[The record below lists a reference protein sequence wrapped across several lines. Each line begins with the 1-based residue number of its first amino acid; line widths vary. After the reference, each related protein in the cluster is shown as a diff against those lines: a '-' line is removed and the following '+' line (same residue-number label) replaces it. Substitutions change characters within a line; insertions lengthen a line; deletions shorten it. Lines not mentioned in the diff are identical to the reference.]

1 MLRQIALFT
10 LISSCFLTAELSA
23 TWNDI
28 TISQS
33 RIIQDGDQYVRVFVH
48 DSSSGTTAVDVTGG
62 QIGTLWSYDHSE
74 VTISGGNFSAG
85 YYSFH
90 PENNDGDNL
99 YLCPSVHRVYVSD
112 HSHIYFASGSVDS
125 VQCED
130 RGTLDI
136 TGGEISIDYTD
147 HATINIT
154 GGIVDFSGSKFEFP
168 DRENNSHLYVSG
180 GQFLGYAL
188 LTDNSIMEIYG
199 YGFSYDPNDYDPD
212 PRRIHYGGK
221 LTGFWQDRTLFTMEF
236 RDFLQ
241 THSYDHV
248 ILHEV
253 EPFNH
258 LPVADAGH
266 NKTIYACADGMV
278 EVQLDGS
285 GSYDDDG
292 DELTYQWTWIVDSN
306 EMTATG
312 VDPNILLSVGEHS
325 IELIVNDGTES
336 SEPNDVIITVIGPV
350 EADVHIVPRVI
361 NRTSRMKRV
370 FAIVRLGEG
379 INKADVSDESFV
391 LYAGDLDSG
400 GIEASWQRV
409 IGRGNQATVFA
420 LFDNDELMAAVPTN
434 GRVELTLTGK
444 LTSGQCIYGSDTV
457 RIIKPPPRRGR
468 RRGR

>member
-1 MLRQIALFT
+1 
-10 LISSCFLTAELSA
+10 LISSCFLTGELFA

-33 RIIQDGDQYVRVFVH
+33 RAIQDGDQYVMVFVH
-48 DSSSGTTAVDVTGG
+48 DSSSGTTVVDVTGG

-74 VTISGGNFSAG
+74 VTISGGSFSAG

-99 YLCPSVHRVYVSD
+99 YLCPSVHRVYVCD
-112 HSHIYFASGSVDS
+112 YSHVDFVGGSVDS

-154 GGIVDFSGSKFEFP
+154 GGIVDFSGSKFKFP

-212 PRRIHYGGK
+212 PRRMHYGGK
-221 LTGFWQDRTLFTMEF
+221 LTGFWQDRTPFTMEF
-236 RDFLQ
+236 QDFFQ
-241 THSYDHV
+241 TYSYEHV

-253 EPFNH
+253 EPFNRF
-258 LPVADAGH
+258 PVANAG
-266 NKTIYACADGMV
+266 TDQTVYACAGEMA
-278 EVQLDGS
+278 EVKLDGS
-285 GSYDDDG
+285 GSYDADG
-292 DELTYQWTWIVDSN
+292 DELEYFWFEADEQV
-306 EMTATG
+306 ATG
-312 VDPNILLSVGEHS
+312 VDPNVLLGVGEHI
-325 IELIVNDGTES
+325 IELVVDDGSQS
-336 SEPNDVIITVIGPV
+336 SEPNEVVITVIGPI

-361 NRTSRMKRV
+361 NRNTRMKRV
-370 FAIVRLGEG
+370 MAIIRLPEG
-379 INKADVSDESFV
+379 INRHDISDEAFV
-391 LYAGDLDSG
+391 LEPG
-400 GIEASWQRV
+400 GIEAIWQRV
-409 IGRGNQATVFA
+409 IGRDSYARVIA
-420 LFDNDELMAAVPTN
+420 SFDKSEVMAKLPN
-434 GRVELTLTGK
+434 KGSVELAVIGK
-444 LTSGQCIYGSDTV
+444 LESGQCIYGADTV
-457 RIIKPPPRRGR
+457 RIIGDHRRWRPRLR
-468 RRGR
+468 R

>member
-1 MLRQIALFT
+1 MSRQIALFI
-10 LISSCFLTAELSA
+10 LISSCFLTGELSA

-33 RIIQDGDQYVRVFVH
+33 RVIQDEDQYIMVSVQ
-48 DSSSGTTAVDVTGG
+48 DSSSGTTVVHVIGG

-99 YLCPSVHRVYVSD
+99 YLFPSVHRVYVCD
-112 HSHIYFASGSVDS
+112 YSHVDFVGGSMDS

-130 RGTLDI
+130 WGTLDI

-188 LTDNSIMEIYG
+188 LTDNSIMDIYG
-199 YGFSYDPNDYDPD
+199 YGFSYDPNDYDPGG
-212 PRRIHYGGK
+212 RRIHFGGK
-221 LTGFWQDRTLFTMEF
+221 LTGFWQDRTPFTMEF
-236 RDFLQ
+236 RDFFQ

-253 EPFNH
+253 EPFNRF
-258 LPVADAGH
+258 PVANAGADQ
-266 NKTIYACADGMV
+266 TVYVCAGGMA
-278 EVQLDGS
+278 EVTLDGS

-292 DELTYQWTWIVDSN
+292 DELEYFWFEDDEQI
-306 EMTATG
+306 ATG
-312 VDPNILLSVGEHS
+312 VDPNVLLGVGEHI
-325 IELIVNDGTES
+325 IELIVDDGNQS
-336 SEPNDVIITVIGPV
+336 SEPNEVVITVVGPI
-350 EADVHIVPRVI
+350 EADVYIVPRVI
-361 NRTSRMKRV
+361 NRKSQMKRV
-370 FAIVRLGEG
+370 MAIVRLPEG
-379 INKADVSDESFV
+379 ISKHDIADEPFILEPGS
-391 LYAGDLDSG
+391 
-400 GIEASWQRV
+400 IEATWQRV
-409 IGRGNQATVFA
+409 IGRGSRTRVFSS
-420 LFDNDELMAAVPTN
+420 FDKDEVLEVLPDT
-434 GRVELTLTGK
+434 GRVELTVVGR
-444 LTSGQCIYGSDTV
+444 LTSGRCIYGRDTV
-457 RIIKPPPRRGR
+457 RIVQPRRR
-468 RRGR
+468 RIRGLRR